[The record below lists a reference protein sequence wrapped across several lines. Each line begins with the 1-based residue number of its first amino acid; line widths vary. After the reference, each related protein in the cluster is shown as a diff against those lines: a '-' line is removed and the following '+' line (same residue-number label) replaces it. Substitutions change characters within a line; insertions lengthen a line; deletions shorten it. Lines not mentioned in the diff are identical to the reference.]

1 MVATAEAEAKEPADE
16 DFLGG
21 KPPPP
26 PRDLLDPPPAE
37 DGLRT
42 TVTSEACLC
51 HSSTVSGWWSVRSS
65 SSLFSNPEAGGIG
78 ELNAGGGVAVL

>member
-1 MVATAEAEAKEPADE
+1 MVATAEAEEKEPADE
-16 DFLGG
+16 DFLGVG
-21 KPPPP
+21 P

-51 HSSTVSGWWSVRSS
+51 HSSTVSGWWPVRSS